1 MAASLIK
8 KYYDDNS
15 VAVGTLL
22 RAMVKL
28 GKRFGGIPAAISSR
42 FLQTPP
48 GERGSIFST
57 AAAQTDFLD
66 SFLLRRTLRRSDF
79 PLRALRADRPTTI
92 FLCLPVGRM
101 ESHSAGC
108 GSWCS

>member
-15 VAVGTLL
+15 VVGTLL

-28 GKRFGGIPAAISSR
+28 GKRFGGIPAAIGSR

-57 AAAQTDFLD
+57 GAAQTDFLD

-101 ESHSAGC
+101 GSHYFKS
-108 GSWCS
+108 SK